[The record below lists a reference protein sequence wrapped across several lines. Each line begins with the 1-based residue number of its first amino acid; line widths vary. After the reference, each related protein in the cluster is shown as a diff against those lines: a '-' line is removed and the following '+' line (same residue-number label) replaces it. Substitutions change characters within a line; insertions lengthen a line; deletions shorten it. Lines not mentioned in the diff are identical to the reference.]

1 MAMVIWL
8 NYFNRFLIFIL
19 LKFYKF
25 FNLCINIYLIM
36 YTLIYIIQLIDLTN
50 GFIIQDVVP
59 FVNKKIN
66 YEET

>member
-1 MAMVIWL
+1 
-8 NYFNRFLIFIL
+8 
-19 LKFYKF
+19 
-25 FNLCINIYLIM
+25 M